1 MGHTRGKHS
10 AGECSGLGALLDT
23 GARYRRLCC
32 CFLSGVD
39 AGESI
44 RGLQGCS
51 VKGIIAFG
59 YGGFY
64 IPVLLRESALGL
76 EETFGKARF

>member
-1 MGHTRGKHS
+1 M
-10 AGECSGLGALLDT
+10 DT

-59 YGGFY
+59 YGRFY

-76 EETFGKARF
+76 EETSGKARF